1 MDSIPL
7 TMLYL
12 LARRAA
18 CTPFPEPVGPRSTIL
33 GVWGALDLGWP
44 HRKEYTMEKDE
55 KGEIKNLL
63 G

>member
-12 LARRAA
+12 LAKRAA

-44 HRKEYTMEKDE
+44 HR
-55 KGEIKNLL
+55 
-63 G
+63 